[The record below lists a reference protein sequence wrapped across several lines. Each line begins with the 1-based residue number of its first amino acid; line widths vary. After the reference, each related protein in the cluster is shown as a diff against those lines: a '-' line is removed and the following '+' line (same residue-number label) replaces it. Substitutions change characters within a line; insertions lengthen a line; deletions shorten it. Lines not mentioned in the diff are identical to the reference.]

1 MKYKLLIVGI
11 IAFTV
16 SFSPLYASEQDTTAS
31 EKPRVEEVMAS
42 KIEAIVEA
50 VDYEKRMVM
59 LKGPD
64 GESVTIEVQDKVKN
78 FAQVEVGDL
87 LTVEYIEAVSIQVFA
102 AGDVEPGAAAVGA
115 VSKAELGQKPAG
127 IAVKEVVLVVTI
139 EAIDK
144 DNQLV
149 TLKSAGGESKTV
161 KARNPDNLEKVEVGD
176 KVMITYTAALGISVT
191 EKPAEK

>member
-31 EKPRVEEVMAS
+31 EKPRVEEVIAS

-50 VDYEKRMVM
+50 VDYEKRMVT

-64 GESVTIEVQDKVKN
+64 GESVIIEVQDKVKN

-102 AGDVEPGAAAVGA
+102 AGEVEPGAAAVA
-115 VSKAELGQKPAG
+115 VVGKAKLGQKPAG
-127 IAVKEVVLVVTI
+127 IAMKEVVVVATI

-144 DNQLV
+144 DSQLV
-149 TLKSAGGESKTV
+149 MPKSAGGESKTV